1 MGWCWR
7 KRLWSGPTRLRRRT
21 LRPWL
26 NSSGGWSLTSRL
38 PLAVAVYDE
47 NVHDVSWEC
56 SITYFIGSSN
66 SRFRLQFVLYLEL
79 VVTNVRIAIWQV
91 FGSNWF
97 HIWIQKS
104 IDNLSSSYC
113 LTRFQISFIS
123 TLALENMKYVVNYRW
138 DLYVLATGVAPTP
151 PTHKENKIQSP
162 FHLKTT
168 FSSSQWAG
176 IKIGLLLNL
185 LLD

>member
-1 MGWCWR
+1 MLKETTLVWAYQAEKKNVKALVEFIWR
-7 KRLWSGPTRLRRRT
+7 VITDVQIATCCCCLWWE
-21 LRPWL
+21 RPWCIMGVL
-26 NSSGGWSLTSRL
+26 DYVFHWQLKLQIPLTVCSLFGTGR
-38 PLAVAVYDE
+38 DE
-47 NVHDVSWEC
+47 CANC
-56 SITYFIGSSN
+56 
-66 SRFRLQFVLYLEL
+66 
-79 VVTNVRIAIWQV
+79 
-91 FGSNWF
+91 
-97 HIWIQKS
+97 
-104 IDNLSSSYC
+104 NL
-113 LTRFQISFIS
+113 ISFIS